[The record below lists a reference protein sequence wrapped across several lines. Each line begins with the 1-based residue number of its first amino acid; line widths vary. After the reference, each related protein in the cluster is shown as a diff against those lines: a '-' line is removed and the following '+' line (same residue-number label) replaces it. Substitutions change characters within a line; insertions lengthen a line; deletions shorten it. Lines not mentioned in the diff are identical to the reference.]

1 VDDFKFTPNVRE
13 KSTFCVGVFQK
24 PGQEKANQHMHKIVS
39 LISNL
44 KKAVIYSKIENLN
57 LPPGRKLGQDSLIQ
71 LNGIVCMA
79 WFSYSI

>member
-44 KKAVIYSKIENLN
+44 KKAVIYTDNQS
-57 LPPGRKLGQDSLIQ
+57 
-71 LNGIVCMA
+71 
-79 WFSYSI
+79 SIKKTDVKTQKKS